1 MAYGQR
7 IIAGMFSKLL
17 NGKIFFFLKK
27 IISFLVNVFNQL
39 INLINLQ
46 YIQVISFFL

>member
-27 IISFLVNVFNQL
+27 NHQFLSKRF
-39 INLINLQ
+39 
-46 YIQVISFFL
+46 